1 MLYKSTVGSVD
12 IHIDTKRI
20 EENLKRAQNELDV
33 TVLRDMKNYIPAG
46 QQKAMRNHTYIA
58 QPGLIE
64 TDVVY
69 AHYQYVGMLRTDE
82 EGRVVV
88 GKDETKPILTKTPL
102 VQHTPGTTNQWFE
115 TAKQEHGSQWLDLVR
130 REAGKG

>member
-88 GKDETKPILTKTPL
+88 GTR
-102 VQHTPGTTNQWFE
+102 
-115 TAKQEHGSQWLDLVR
+115 QELLISGLKLQSRNMARNGSIW
-130 REAGKG
+130 